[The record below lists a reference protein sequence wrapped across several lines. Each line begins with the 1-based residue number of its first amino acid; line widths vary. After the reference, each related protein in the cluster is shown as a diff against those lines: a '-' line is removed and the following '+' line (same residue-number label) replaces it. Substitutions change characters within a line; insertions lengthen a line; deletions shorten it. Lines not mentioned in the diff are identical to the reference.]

1 MDGDCIDL
9 PSKKIDKK
17 KVPKKMQNEG
27 LKKLPG
33 NLGNVEEKN
42 YGRYLKRLT

>member
-1 MDGDCIDL
+1 
-9 PSKKIDKK
+9 
-17 KVPKKMQNEG
+17 MQNEG

-33 NLGNVEEKN
+33 NLGNVEEKI